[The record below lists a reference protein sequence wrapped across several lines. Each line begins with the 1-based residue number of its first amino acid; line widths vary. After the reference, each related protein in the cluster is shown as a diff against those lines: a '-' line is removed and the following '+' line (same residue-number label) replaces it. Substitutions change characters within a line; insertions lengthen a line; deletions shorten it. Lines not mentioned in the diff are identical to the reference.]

1 MHSWWASFQPLRY
14 NPNKNPELAIQRR
27 NQVLSRMA
35 EERFISQDEM
45 IEAQAEPLSLS
56 RMSDSTSDATAHYI
70 EHVRRYLIE
79 KYGYDTSTP
88 VA

>member
-1 MHSWWASFQPLRY
+1 
-14 NPNKNPELAIQRR
+14 
-27 NQVLSRMA
+27 MA
-35 EERFISQDEM
+35 EKRSWSNEM

-79 KYGYDTSTP
+79 NN
-88 VA
+88 